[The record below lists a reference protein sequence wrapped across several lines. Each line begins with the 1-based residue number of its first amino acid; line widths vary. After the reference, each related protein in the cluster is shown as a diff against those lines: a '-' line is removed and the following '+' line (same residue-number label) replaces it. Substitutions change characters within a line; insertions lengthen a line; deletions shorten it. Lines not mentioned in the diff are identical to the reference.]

1 MLFGTRRKTQRQIRL
16 GIESMEER
24 VVPATIN
31 VANVAQLQAAI
42 ASVNDSAKP
51 NTIVLASKNY
61 SLPGA
66 LTIQNAADL
75 TIKVV
80 DGKTG
85 TLTGEGLD
93 RVLTIQGS
101 KVSIDGV
108 GISGGGSVQQ
118 GGAIYANTSYVSLRN
133 STVSGSAATQA
144 GGGIYSLG
152 GTLVVDHSTISGNKA
167 SSDTVGFGGGIAAVN
182 TIVTVSASSILD
194 NQAVG
199 YDQLGQHAV
208 LAGGGGIYVQ
218 GGTLTVSSSSL
229 SNNGSQ
235 AVTNGTDASASG
247 GAIQSTD
254 AAVQLKKTTFSSNN
268 VNTFSTKTYSPR
280 GGAVSSTGG
289 SLTIT
294 NSTFTANNPD
304 TLHGLRRPGLRGPDA
319 GDGTVQGS
327 GFVPGSGFKVQ
338 GSDGRNPERRTPNEP
353 CALNAEPGTRQ
364 VLAEVLSC

>member
-1 MLFGTRRKTQRQIRL
+1 LLFRTRRKTQREIRL
-16 GIESMEER
+16 GIESMEGR

-31 VANVAQLQAAI
+31 VANVEQLQAAI

-66 LTIQNAADL
+66 LTIRNAADL

-85 TLTGEGLD
+85 SLTGEGLD

-101 KVSIDGV
+101 KVTIDGV

-152 GTLVVDHSTISGNKA
+152 GTLAVDHSSISGNKA
-167 SSDTVGFGGGIAAVN
+167 SSDTVGFGGGIAAIN
-182 TIVTVSASSILD
+182 ATVTVSTSSILD

-199 YDQLGQHAV
+199 YDQLGQHGV

-218 GGTLTVSSSSL
+218 GGTLTVSGSSL
-229 SNNGSQ
+229 TNNNSQ
-235 AVTNGTDASASG
+235 AVTNGTNASASG
-247 GAIQSTD
+247 GAIQGSD
-254 AAVQLKKTTFSSNN
+254 AAVQLRKTTFSSNN
-268 VNTFSTKTYSPR
+268 VNTFSTKSYSPL

-294 NSTFTANNPD
+294 NSTFTANNP
-304 TLHGLRRPGLRGPDA
+304 TRF
-319 GDGTVQGS
+319 TVS
-327 GFVPGSGFKVQ
+327 ADPGSVILMQASSINGLKYSGKF
-338 GSDGRNPERRTPNEP
+338 SAAGRGLVRIR
-353 CALNAEPGTRQ
+353 
-364 VLAEVLSC
+364 